1 VTKKTYDISVLVLC
15 YNASRYIE
23 QCLQSVLDQKHDLN
37 IQLVVLDDA
46 SSDDSFAHIENLLH
60 PSSLTEV
67 VTVQNEQNLGCFG
80 NLQKGISL
88 CTGKYIAYLEGDDY
102 WISLTKLQDQFDYLE
117 TNSQLAGVGGRC
129 QFVDPTGEELPQ
141 KYYTE
146 TRDITWSN
154 KTFWNYPPFQ
164 ASSFMFRRFGNLPGL
179 SKELCCN
186 DKILYVLASVQG
198 DIFYTADV
206 VTAYRY
212 HSENVSHSIK
222 YNEIYRQHL
231 KANTLLL
238 NHLGMSYAWSYISS
252 IMKMTYLWVRRLV

>member
-179 SKELCCN
+179 CFRSGIRSGNICQNIVAHGTWRPEQVALAEIN
-186 DKILYVLASVQG
+186 VEGLASG
-198 DIFYTADV
+198 IFHLSYLSTSGI
-206 VTAYRY
+206 RY
-212 HSENVSHSIK
+212 SGVLIK
-222 YNEIYRQHL
+222 N
-231 KANTLLL
+231 
-238 NHLGMSYAWSYISS
+238 
-252 IMKMTYLWVRRLV
+252 